1 MLAGS
6 DCYAQDNAGKP
17 LAETTSEAEATS
29 ALKVLQDVQLSFWN
43 RCTRGNQ
50 VYQKGDYKQAFGLF
64 SEALTISEHKDMV
77 RALPLYVAANANKVT
92 HFSRG
97 MMERVIELEQFLLI
111 ALYV

>member
-6 DCYAQDNAGKP
+6 DCYAQDNTSKP
-17 LAETTSEAEATS
+17 LAEATSEAEATR

-50 VYQKGDYKQAFGLF
+50 VYQKGDYQQAFGLF

-77 RALPLYVAANANKVT
+77 RARSFHVGAPNEKGLT
-92 HFSRG
+92 
-97 MMERVIELEQFLLI
+97 QFHWGGGFFFFFLSPYL
-111 ALYV
+111 